1 MLETIQQSA
10 ISHDRYQVEL
20 KLDYQLDRGK
30 ETHYR
35 ISTYIFVPRSL
46 GITEESY
53 PKNELYRDIKNY
65 IRIKTPEMS
74 LRDLVD
80 GHTSPLRTVQ
90 QIIEQPSWY
99 LEDALNLQI
108 IHALRLFGAMFKS
121 SLREHLNLVERRIR
135 MSPPAARNYPLVGHL
150 IDEMIAES
158 EKIGA
163 RYRMLYA
170 EFNMPYVRKDAI
182 LAHLLVDEYISLL
195 IEESAIELF
204 KVVSQR
210 YEGADQV
217 HYRQHLS
224 EMIDKETAHR
234 ISRGYGSVLK
244 IGDANETYA
253 FRASVLKKY
262 VSRVLHLSIDT
273 QREGKGIEQIL
284 LAVAAGISMVFATA
298 VAFYFQSVYG
308 SFTLP
313 AFVALIVGYMF
324 KDRIKQLGQTMFA
337 GKLHANLFDRRIHIK
352 TLDGKYK
359 LATLREKITFMKES
373 EISHEVRSARQKDP
387 FADLDNDQQGETII
401 CHTKDIVLNAD
412 LFRKA
417 FAGLPKISGLNDIIR
432 YDIYRYLRKMDDPEE
447 ENLLLRDGKLEVVHS
462 QKVYHINIVSQYSS
476 TSFRNGN
483 IYKRMRVVLSRLG
496 IKRIEHIPL

>member
-10 ISHDRYQVEL
+10 ITHDRYQVEL

-35 ISTYIFVPRSL
+35 ISTYIFIPRSL
-46 GITEESY
+46 GISEESY

-74 LRDLVD
+74 LRDLID
-80 GHTSPLRTVQ
+80 GNTSPLRTVQ

-99 LEDALNLQI
+99 LEDVLNNQL

-121 SLREHLNLVERRIR
+121 SLREHLNLVEKRIR
-135 MSPPAARNYPLVGHL
+135 MAPPAVKIHPLVGHL
-150 IDEMIAES
+150 IDEMIAET
-158 EKIGA
+158 EKIGTG
-163 RYRMLYA
+163 YRTLYA
-170 EFNMPYVRKDAI
+170 EFNMPYVRKDVF

-195 IEESAIELF
+195 IEESATELF
-204 KVVSQR
+204 KVISQCYDEANQVR
-210 YEGADQV
+210 YC
-217 HYRQHLS
+217 QHLN
-224 EMIDKETAHR
+224 EIIDKETTHR
-234 ISRGYGSVLK
+234 VARGSGSVLN
-244 IGDANETYA
+244 IGDENETYA
-253 FRASVLKKY
+253 FRASVIKKF
-262 VSRVLHLSIDT
+262 VSGVLHLSVDT
-273 QREGKGIEQIL
+273 KREGKGIEQVL
-284 LAVAAGISMVFATA
+284 LAIAAGISMVFATA

-324 KDRIKQLGQTMFA
+324 KDRIKQLGQTLFA
-337 GKLHANLFDRRIHIK
+337 GKLHANLFDRRINIK
-352 TLDGKYK
+352 TLDGRYK

-387 FADLDNDQQGETII
+387 FADLDNDQQGETVI
-401 CHTKDIVLNAD
+401 CHTKDIILNPD

-417 FAGLPKISGLNDIIR
+417 FAGLPKINGLNDIIR
-432 YDIYRYLRKMDDPEE
+432 YDIYRYLRKMDDPVE
-447 ENLLLRDGKLEVVHS
+447 ENLLLRHGKLEVVHS

-476 TSFRNGN
+476 TSFRNEKV
-483 IYKRMRVVLSRLG
+483 YKRMRLVLSRLG